1 MIEDLRKWLTPKVD
15 GSSKAKLIGSPP
27 TEVGIWLKIVI
38 SLSDPQVRVN
48 RNILES
54 NI

>member
-1 MIEDLRKWLTPKVD
+1 MIEDLWKWLTPKVD
-15 GSSKAKLIGSPP
+15 GSSKAKLIGSSP